1 MSSNVPTKTAKLIC
15 GTRRSYPS
23 MNHMI
28 QNASSAIA
36 RCRRFIAFQT
46 FNLREAVSTA
56 PIIRATRSLQGAKNI
71 GSDLRLCRAIVNS
84 LLTGSVHSRL
94 EPIKGS
100 QRAASR
106 KARWVA
112 AVIGISLSMQAT
124 AVGQGSIDPYT
135 DLKSLADYQLTD
147 RQYDCHN
154 EITFRESSN
163 RIDARNGSH
172 YGYYQIRNEK
182 LIDAPYDYQFYFYWK
197 YVQHRYG
204 ITKYDEP
211 DYCKALHHLKTRGWQ

>member
-1 MSSNVPTKTAKLIC
+1 
-15 GTRRSYPS
+15 

-28 QNASSAIA
+28 QNASSATA
-36 RCRRFIAFQT
+36 RCRRFIQFQVSR
-46 FNLREAVSTA
+46 LREAVFTA
-56 PIIRATRSLQGAKNI
+56 LINSATRSLQGLQNI
-71 GSDLRLCRAIVNS
+71 GSDLRFCRAIVNS
-84 LLTGSVHSRL
+84 LLTRSVHSRL

-124 AVGQGSIDPYT
+124 AVGQGSIDPYY
-135 DLKSLADYQLTD
+135 DLHSLADLQLTD
-147 RQYDCHN
+147 KQFQCHQ
-154 EITFRESSN
+154 EIVFRESSF

-172 YGYYQIRNEK
+172 HGYYQIRNEK
-182 LIDAPYDYQFYFYWK
+182 LINAPYDYQFYFYWK